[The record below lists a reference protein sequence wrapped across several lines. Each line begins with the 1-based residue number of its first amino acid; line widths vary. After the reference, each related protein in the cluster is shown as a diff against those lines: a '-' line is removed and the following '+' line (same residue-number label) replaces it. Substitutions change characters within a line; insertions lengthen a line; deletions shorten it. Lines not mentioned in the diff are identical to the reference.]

1 MASTNFKIF
10 NEDHSDERT
19 FNDSEYANATQR
31 QSGVIPGIAL
41 SRLHNKLYFQ
51 VSSMCKAIADFI
63 VGKGY
68 DCNDDDVKTIT
79 ENLGKAIVANGE
91 EVVKSHNESTDAH
104 GAMTSTIKDTLV
116 PTSDTDTLRN
126 QVSELANRIKAA
138 TGASGWKEAPAATLA
153 SLSKMFA
160 NLATGADVT
169 WDGKKFTNHRL
180 GITGLMDQNGYIC
193 FGPNCGNLIIQWG
206 IATKEYANGI
216 MTWEYPVT
224 VTKVLRI
231 LTGEAYPTSWLQ
243 NPSLLYASVSAP
255 SDNSI
260 GSSSANIIT
269 LSITSGGSVSLSSHT
284 TTCFMIGIL

>member
-10 NEDHSDERT
+10 NEDHTKERT

-138 TGASGWKEAPAATLA
+138 TGESGWKEAPAATLA
-153 SLSKMFA
+153 SLNMMIT

-180 GITGLMDQNGYIC
+180 GITGLMEPNGYIC
-193 FGPNCGNLIIQWG
+193 FGPNVGGLIIQWG
-206 IATKEYANGI
+206 IVIQAATKEEVSRTITLPISAGAILAAACCCETYACQAAVGSGYR
-216 MTWEYPVT
+216 T
-224 VTKVLRI
+224 
-231 LTGEAYPTSWLQ
+231 
-243 NPSLLYASVSAP
+243 
-255 SDNSI
+255 
-260 GSSSANIIT
+260 GSSFTYRQQAWPAGDVWTDWI
-269 LSITSGGSVSLSSHT
+269 VV
-284 TTCFMIGIL
+284 CK

>member
-10 NEDHSDERT
+10 NEDHTKERT

-138 TGASGWKEAPAATLA
+138 TGESGWKEAPAATLA
-153 SLSKMFA
+153 SLNMMIT

-180 GITGLMDQNGYIC
+180 GITGLMEPNGYIC
-193 FGPNCGNLIIQWG
+193 FGPNVGGLIIQWV
-206 IATKEYANGI
+206 
-216 MTWEYPVT
+216 MTADTGDKDYWECMFPLAMSRAFVAVLTRNSGAYSFTAKVT
-224 VTKVLRI
+224 A
-231 LTGEAYPTSWLQ
+231 LTGTYLRWTDA
-243 NPSLLYASVSAP
+243 N
-255 SDNSI
+255 SDNKHGQGDCMYGIII
-260 GSSSANIIT
+260 GM
-269 LSITSGGSVSLSSHT
+269 L
-284 TTCFMIGIL
+284 

>member
-10 NEDHSDERT
+10 NEDHTKERT

-68 DCNDDDVKTIT
+68 DCNDNDVQTIT
-79 ENLGKAIVANGE
+79 ANLGKAILANGE
-91 EVVKSHNESTDAH
+91 EVVKSHNEATDAH
-104 GAMTSTIKDTLV
+104 GSMTSTIKDTLV

-138 TGASGWKEAPAATLA
+138 TGASDWKEAPAATLA
-153 SLSKMFA
+153 SLSTMIA

-169 WDGKKFTNHRL
+169 WYGKKFTNHRL
-180 GITGLMDQNGYIC
+180 GITGLMDNNGYIC
-193 FGPNCGNLIIQWG
+193 FGPNFGGLIIQWG
-206 IATKEYANGI
+206 STAEGTKTSFDVKLNI
-216 MTWEYPVT
+216 TMTVICAIPYDIS
-224 VTKVLRI
+224 TK
-231 LTGEAYPTSWLQ
+231 A
-243 NPSLLYASVSAP
+243 
-255 SDNSI
+255 
-260 GSSSANIIT
+260 SSACYLCYIDST
-269 LSITSGGSVSLSSHT
+269 ATSLTFGANTVPYGYGWIA
-284 TTCFMIGIL
+284 IGKQ

>member
-10 NEDHSDERT
+10 NEDHTDERT

-104 GAMTSTIKDTLV
+104 GAMTSTIQDTLV

-153 SLSKMFA
+153 SLSKMIA

-193 FGPNCGNLIIQWG
+193 FGPNFGGLIIQWG
-206 IATKEYANGI
+206 VITEETSTSFNVNLN
-216 MTWEYPVT
+216 VT
-224 VTKVLRI
+224 MNVICAIPYDISSK
-231 LTGEAYPTSWLQ
+231 
-243 NPSLLYASVSAP
+243 PS
-255 SDNSI
+255 SI
-260 GSSSANIIT
+260 CYLCWMNEK
-269 LSITSGGSVSLSSHT
+269 T
-284 TTCFMIGIL
+284 TTTTLAFCASTVPYGFGWIAIGK

>member
-10 NEDHSDERT
+10 NEDHTKEHT

-153 SLSKMFA
+153 SLSTMFA
-160 NLATGADVT
+160 NLVTGADVI
-169 WDGKKFTNHRL
+169 WDGNKFTNHRL
-180 GITGLMDQNGYIC
+180 GITGLLDQNGYIC
-193 FGPNCGNLIIQWG
+193 FGPNCGGLIIQWVYDTQNSDTLKG
-206 IATKEYANGI
+206 KYTINIPISMNFLGCATSG
-216 MTWEYPVT
+216 
-224 VTKVLRI
+224 
-231 LTGEAYPTSWLQ
+231 TGDDST
-243 NPSLLYASVSAP
+243 
-255 SDNSI
+255 
-260 GSSSANIIT
+260 NIT
-269 LSITSGGSVSLSSHT
+269 GWSTTSITVKTFQSHRT
-284 TTCFMIGIL
+284 DTMYQIRRPFHAILIGY

>member
-10 NEDHSDERT
+10 NEDHTKERT

-138 TGASGWKEAPAATLA
+138 TGASDWKEAPAATLA
-153 SLSKMFA
+153 SLGTMIA
-160 NLATGADVT
+160 NLAKGADVT
-169 WDGKKFTNHRL
+169 WNGKKFTNHRL
-180 GITGLMDQNGYIC
+180 GITGLMDNNGYIC
-193 FGPNCGNLIIQWG
+193 FGPNFGGLIIQWG
-206 IATKEYANGI
+206 V
-216 MTWEYPVT
+216 MTEETSTSFFVHLNVT
-224 VTKVLRI
+224 MNVI
-231 LTGEAYPTSWLQ
+231 CAIPYDISS
-243 NPSLLYASVSAP
+243 NPS
-255 SDNSI
+255 SI
-260 GSSSANIIT
+260 CYLCWMNEK
-269 LSITSGGSVSLSSHT
+269 T
-284 TTCFMIGIL
+284 TTMTLAFCASTVPYGFGWIAIGKQ

>member
-79 ENLGKAIVANGE
+79 ENLGKAIVANGK

-180 GITGLMDQNGYIC
+180 GITGLMDDNGYIC

-206 IATKEYANGI
+206 IAVSSKWEGVLDFTYPIALSSEVLYAI
-216 MTWEYPVT
+216 AQE
-224 VTKVLRI
+224 
-231 LTGEAYPTSWLQ
+231 S
-243 NPSLLYASVSAP
+243 NPLAWRDNASVSISSAFY
-255 SDNSI
+255 SQTLTSCQVITKTITNGGNVLDV
-260 GSSSANIIT
+260 SSSTRVLII
-269 LSITSGGSVSLSSHT
+269 GY
-284 TTCFMIGIL
+284 

>member
-193 FGPNCGNLIIQWG
+193 FGPNCGGLIIQWG
-206 IATKEYANGI
+206 IAVSSKWEGVLDFTYPIALSSEALYAI
-216 MTWEYPVT
+216 AQE
-224 VTKVLRI
+224 
-231 LTGEAYPTSWLQ
+231 S
-243 NPSLLYASVSAP
+243 NPLAWRDNASVSISSAFY
-255 SDNSI
+255 SQTLTSCQVITKTITNGGNVLDV
-260 GSSSANIIT
+260 SSSTRVLII
-269 LSITSGGSVSLSSHT
+269 GY
-284 TTCFMIGIL
+284 

>member
-10 NEDHSDERT
+10 NEDHTKERT

-91 EVVKSHNESTDAH
+91 EVVKPHNESTDAH

-193 FGPNCGNLIIQWG
+193 FGPNCGGLIIQWIKVPALANDHVHYEVAFPISFKREKFVAVG
-206 IATKEYANGI
+206 TSEGADTIVGIIQNSLSVFEIATSHQL
-216 MTWEYPVT
+216 P
-224 VTKVLRI
+224 
-231 LTGEAYPTSWLQ
+231 AYVI
-243 NPSLLYASVSAP
+243 A
-255 SDNSI
+255 I
-260 GSSSANIIT
+260 G
-269 LSITSGGSVSLSSHT
+269 V
-284 TTCFMIGIL
+284 

>member
-1 MASTNFKIF
+1 M
-10 NEDHSDERT
+10 
-19 FNDSEYANATQR
+19 
-31 QSGVIPGIAL
+31 
-41 SRLHNKLYFQ
+41 
-51 VSSMCKAIADFI
+51 
-63 VGKGY
+63 
-68 DCNDDDVKTIT
+68 
-79 ENLGKAIVANGE
+79 ANGE

-193 FGPNCGNLIIQWG
+193 FGPNCGNLIIQW
-206 IATKEYANGI
+206 IYHA
-216 MTWEYPVT
+216 
-224 VTKVLRI
+224 
-231 LTGEAYPTSWLQ
+231 
-243 NPSLLYASVSAP
+243 
-255 SDNSI
+255 
-260 GSSSANIIT
+260 GSGTQAQIT
-269 LSITSGGSVSLSSHT
+269 LPISLHYSGVAVGMDGSVVDIRYAAYVRDESTITVYTNT
-284 TTCFMIGIL
+284 TGVWGFRAIIIGY

>member
-91 EVVKSHNESTDAH
+91 EVVKTHNESTDAH

-153 SLSKMFA
+153 SLSTMIA

-193 FGPNCGNLIIQWG
+193 FGPNCGNLIIQWINQTIGTNKTNISLPIAYTQQNFANIAIESNVSWNSTKFNIFG
-206 IATKEYANGI
+206 ISDETISTITVYSRWCDSGTVNDNG
-216 MTWEYPVT
+216 
-224 VTKVLRI
+224 
-231 LTGEAYPTSWLQ
+231 G
-243 NPSLLYASVSAP
+243 SACII
-255 SDNSI
+255 SI
-260 GSSSANIIT
+260 GI
-269 LSITSGGSVSLSSHT
+269 
-284 TTCFMIGIL
+284 

>member
-10 NEDHSDERT
+10 NEDHTKERT

-68 DCNDDDVKTIT
+68 DCNDNDVQTIT
-79 ENLGKAIVANGE
+79 ANLGKAIWANGE
-91 EVVKSHNESTDAH
+91 EVVKSHNEATDAH
-104 GAMTSTIKDTLV
+104 GSMTATIKDTLA

-153 SLSKMFA
+153 SLNMMIA

-193 FGPNCGNLIIQWG
+193 FGPNCGGLIIQWVYPNSNKAFSFP
-206 IATKEYANGI
+206 IAFTSNWTLIPCSEAPDTGYYSFLEVVRNG
-216 MTWEYPVT
+216 MTGATINTYSGSGQ
-224 VTKVLRI
+224 I
-231 LTGEAYPTSWLQ
+231 LDHTIRAI
-243 NPSLLYASVSAP
+243 A
-255 SDNSI
+255 I
-260 GSSSANIIT
+260 GW
-269 LSITSGGSVSLSSHT
+269 
-284 TTCFMIGIL
+284 

>member
-10 NEDHSDERT
+10 NEDHTNERT

-153 SLSKMFA
+153 SLSKMIT

-193 FGPNCGNLIIQWG
+193 FGPNFGDLIIQWG
-206 IATKEYANGI
+206 KGEGKITLPISATVLIA
-216 MTWEYPVT
+216 VT
-224 VTKVLRI
+224 CVRQDSGEFYDKDGYSQ
-231 LTGEAYPTSWLQ
+231 TG
-243 NPSLLYASVSAP
+243 VSQ
-255 SDNSI
+255 SDNAITTWTWYVSGD
-260 GSSSANIIT
+260 GSPY
-269 LSITSGGSVSLSSHT
+269 SLNWIAI
-284 TTCFMIGIL
+284 CKQ

>member
-10 NEDHSDERT
+10 NEDHTKERT

-104 GAMTSTIKDTLV
+104 GSMTSTIKDTLV

-153 SLSKMFA
+153 SLSKMIT

-193 FGPNCGNLIIQWG
+193 FGPNCGGLIIQWG
-206 IATKEYANGI
+206 NVENVATGTAI
-216 MTWEYPVT
+216 T
-224 VTKVLRI
+224 L
-231 LTGEAYPTSWLQ
+231 PT
-243 NPSLLYASVSAP
+243 AV
-255 SDNSI
+255 NSI
-260 GSSSANIIT
+260 LVVVCADTAEVDPLILAT
-269 LSITSGGSVSLSSHT
+269 TKYT
-284 TTCFMIGIL
+284 TTSFAICGRRISAETNIWAHWVALCN

>member
-10 NEDHSDERT
+10 NEDHTKERT

-138 TGASGWKEAPAATLA
+138 TGASDWKEAPAATLA
-153 SLSKMFA
+153 SLSTMIA

-180 GITGLMDQNGYIC
+180 GITGLMDRNGYIC
-193 FGPNCGNLIIQWG
+193 LGPNCGALIIQWIHDTVSSDTNVLTYD
-206 IATKEYANGI
+206 IALPLSMSAAYAVVVGS
-216 MTWEYPVT
+216 TGDD
-224 VTKVLRI
+224 
-231 LTGEAYPTSWLQ
+231 LTNVQTITQSK
-243 NPSLLYASVSAP
+243 
-255 SDNSI
+255 
-260 GSSSANIIT
+260 IIVHT
-269 LSITSGGSVSLSSHT
+269 ARSLSPQPSYRVRRPAY
-284 TTCFMIGIL
+284 FIVIGVL